1 MKFAICDDNLL
12 FIKTLEKYLD
22 KYQIDEKT
30 NFQID
35 SFSSIEELSK
45 ACEENFYELIFLDIE
60 FPEKSGIDF
69 ANSLRFSKEDFKT
82 EIIFVSGSKAYFREL
97 FSFQP
102 FGFLKKPIDYK
113 DLKKILDSYLK
124 KSRAAENI
132 FSYKKNTSTYYL
144 PMEDIIYF
152 MSSARKVEVFSTEA
166 SDSFYARL
174 DDLEDKLD
182 PKVFIRVHKSF
193 LVNMNFIDSIS
204 PSAIILKNGMT
215 ISVSKK
221 YSKNILSLLEG
232 RFGG

>member
-12 FIKTLEKYLD
+12 FIKSLEKYLA
-22 KYQIDEKT
+22 KYQIDEK
-30 NFQID
+30 NDFHVD

-45 ACEENFYELIFLDIE
+45 ACEENFYKLIFLDIE

-82 EIIFVSGSKAYFREL
+82 EIIFVSGSEAYFREL

-113 DLKKILDSYLK
+113 DLKNILDSYLK
-124 KSRAAENI
+124 KSRASENI

-144 PMEDIIYF
+144 PLEKIVYF
-152 MSSARKVEVFSTEA
+152 MSNARKVEVFTTEA

-174 DDLEDKLD
+174 DDLEEKLD

-204 PSAIILKNGMT
+204 PSSIVLKNGMT
-215 ISVSKK
+215 ISVSEK

>member
-12 FIKTLEKYLD
+12 FIKTLRKYLD

-30 NFQID
+30 DFHVD
-35 SFSSIEELSK
+35 SFSSVEELSK
-45 ACEENFYELIFLDIE
+45 ACEENFYRLIFLDIE

-69 ANSLRFSKEDFKT
+69 ANSLRFSKDDFKT
-82 EIIFVSGSKAYFREL
+82 EIIFVSGSEAYFREL

-102 FGFLKKPIDYK
+102 FGFLKKPIVYE

-124 KSRAAENI
+124 KSRASENI

-144 PMEDIIYF
+144 PIEDIIYF

-166 SDSFYARL
+166 SDSFYTRL
-174 DDLEDKLD
+174 DDLEERLD
-182 PKVFIRVHKSF
+182 PKVFIRIHKSF

-204 PSAIILKNGMT
+204 PSAIVLKNGKT
-215 ISVSKK
+215 ISVSEK